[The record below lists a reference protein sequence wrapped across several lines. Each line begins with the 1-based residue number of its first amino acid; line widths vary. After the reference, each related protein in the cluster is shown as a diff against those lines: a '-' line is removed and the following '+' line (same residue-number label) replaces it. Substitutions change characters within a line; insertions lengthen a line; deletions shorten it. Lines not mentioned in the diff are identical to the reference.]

1 MPDWLSIHEPVL
13 VNTIGHSAGVV
24 IFGMLLYFLLI
35 NRLRSREDRSRL
47 AVLAAALA
55 MLWNLG
61 SLVALATGPAGGIA
75 ADVIVAGSFS
85 VLSLLPAVLLHISL
99 ESRHRAVWLSG
110 YALSAIAVTLH
121 IADLLTQAPRFHY
134 AALLLVTVGFVIL
147 TVISVFLELRQ
158 ANRAAGSRLAGAMG
172 LFLFAI
178 SFVHFGA
185 EHTRLA
191 WSKEIALHHAGL
203 PLALL
208 VLLQDYR
215 FLLLDAF
222 LRFIVN
228 ASLAAGALLLAIRA
242 VESRELAKQI
252 QHPFQAGLLFVSTC
266 LLLTLFVY
274 VRNRTQSFLT
284 RVIFLRSN
292 IAEALAELQQ
302 LARAAHSEFEYLRHA
317 GEVISRFLRA
327 SRFDMTQEQ
336 PLVVGTLT
344 VPVAVVDAANWT
356 VPSWVQAVL
365 PMRFSQGDASYLL
378 LGPRHGGR
386 RYLSEDFGVLVRF
399 RAAVVEYVEQ
409 LRSVQMQSLVSQAEL
424 KTLQAQINPHFLFNS
439 LNTLY
444 GTIDRSNAD
453 ARRLV
458 LNLSDIFRYLLHSE
472 RTFIEIEEE
481 LRIVRAYLEIEEL
494 RLGPKLRTE
503 IDIDQAAVHASIPV
517 LSIQPLVENAVK
529 HGVASRMGTGFVRLT
544 IKSHADVLS
553 VEVANSGECE
563 VQTLT
568 NPAHGIGLTNV
579 RRRLALC
586 YGEQTRFEASVANGV
601 TSVGFTLPLAASPQV
616 SFAVKRE

>member
-35 NRLRSREDRSRL
+35 NRLRSREDRGRL
-47 AVLAAALA
+47 AVLASALA

-61 SLVALATGPAGGIA
+61 SLVALATGPTGGIA
-75 ADVIVAGSFS
+75 ADVIVAASFS

-110 YALSAIAVTLH
+110 YALSAIAVALH
-121 IADLLTQAPRFHY
+121 VADLLTQAPRFHY
-134 AALLLVTVGFVIL
+134 AALLLVTVGFVVL

-228 ASLAAGALLLAIRA
+228 ASLAAAALLLAIRA
-242 VESRELAKQI
+242 VESPELAKQI
-252 QHPFQAGLLFVSTC
+252 QHPVQAGLLFVTAC

-274 VRNRTQSFLT
+274 VRNRIQSFLT

-302 LARAAHSEFEYLRHA
+302 LARAAPSEFEYLRNA
-317 GEVISRFLRA
+317 ADVISRFLRA
-327 SRFDMTQEQ
+327 SRFDVTEEQ
-336 PLVVGTLT
+336 PLANGTLT
-344 VPVAVVDAANWT
+344 APVAVLDAANWT
-356 VPSWVQAVL
+356 VSPWVQAVL
-365 PMRFSQGDASYLL
+365 PMRFSQGDVSYLL

-386 RYLSEDFGVLVRF
+386 RYLSEDFEVLGRF
-399 RAAVVEYVEQ
+399 TAAVVEHVEQ

-439 LNTLY
+439 L
-444 GTIDRSNAD
+444 
-453 ARRLV
+453 
-458 LNLSDIFRYLLHSE
+458 
-472 RTFIEIEEE
+472 
-481 LRIVRAYLEIEEL
+481 
-494 RLGPKLRTE
+494 
-503 IDIDQAAVHASIPV
+503 
-517 LSIQPLVENAVK
+517 
-529 HGVASRMGTGFVRLT
+529 
-544 IKSHADVLS
+544 
-553 VEVANSGECE
+553 
-563 VQTLT
+563 
-568 NPAHGIGLTNV
+568 
-579 RRRLALC
+579 
-586 YGEQTRFEASVANGV
+586 
-601 TSVGFTLPLAASPQV
+601 
-616 SFAVKRE
+616 

>member
-24 IFGMLLYFLLI
+24 IFGMLLYFLLV

-61 SLVALATGPAGGIA
+61 SLVALATGPAGGII
-75 ADVIVAGSFS
+75 ADVIVAASFS

-110 YALSAIAVTLH
+110 YALSAIAVALH
-121 IADLLTQAPRFHY
+121 VVDLLTQAARFHY
-134 AALLLVTVGFVIL
+134 AALLLVTVGFAALTIL
-147 TVISVFLELRQ
+147 SVFLELRQ
-158 ANRAAGSRLAGAMG
+158 ENRAAGSRLAGAMG

-178 SFVHFGA
+178 SFVHLGA

-228 ASLAAGALLLAIRA
+228 ASLAAAALLLAIRA
-242 VESRELAKQI
+242 VQSPELARQL
-252 QHPFQAGLLFVSTC
+252 QNPFQAGLLFVSAC

-274 VRNRTQSFLT
+274 VRNRIQSFLT

-317 GEVISRFLRA
+317 AEVTARFLRA
-327 SRFDMTQEQ
+327 SRFEITAES
-336 PLVVGTLT
+336 PLVNGKLT
-344 VPVAVVDAANWT
+344 APVAVVDAADWT
-356 VPSWVQAVL
+356 VPPWVQAVL
-365 PMRFSQGDASYLL
+365 PLRFSQGDADYLL
-378 LGPRHGGR
+378 LGSRHGGR

-399 RAAVVEYVEQ
+399 SAAVVEHVEQ

-444 GTIDRSNAD
+444 GTIDRSNAE

-503 IDIDQAAVHASIPV
+503 IDIDDAALHATIPV

-529 HGVASRMGTGFVRLT
+529 HGIASRMGTGFVRLT
-544 IKSHADVLS
+544 VRADAGGLRI
-553 VEVANSGECE
+553 EVVNSGECD
-563 VQTLT
+563 VHALT
-568 NPAHGIGLTNV
+568 NPARGIGLTNV

-586 YGEQTRFEASVANGV
+586 YGEQTRFDARVANGA
-601 TSVGFTLPLAASPQV
+601 TSVGFTLPLTPSPKV
-616 SFAVKRE
+616 SFAVERE

>member
-24 IFGMLLYFLLI
+24 IFG
-35 NRLRSREDRSRL
+35 
-47 AVLAAALA
+47 
-55 MLWNLG
+55 
-61 SLVALATGPAGGIA
+61 
-75 ADVIVAGSFS
+75 
-85 VLSLLPAVLLHISL
+85 
-99 ESRHRAVWLSG
+99 
-110 YALSAIAVTLH
+110 
-121 IADLLTQAPRFHY
+121 
-134 AALLLVTVGFVIL
+134 LLLVTVGFVIL
-147 TVISVFLELRQ
+147 TVISVVLELRQ
-158 ANRAAGSRLAGAMG
+158 ENRAAGSRLARAMG
-172 LFLFAI
+172 LLLFAI

-252 QHPFQAGLLFVSTC
+252 QHPFQAGLLFVSAC

-274 VRNRTQSFLT
+274 IRNTIQSFLT
-284 RVIFLRSN
+284 RVTFLRSN

-302 LARAAHSEFEYLRHA
+302 LARAAHSEVEYLRHA

-356 VPSWVQAVL
+356 VPSWGQAVL
-365 PMRFSQGDASYLL
+365 PMAFSQGDPSYLL

-386 RYLSEDFGVLVRF
+386 RYLSEDFDVLVRF
-399 RAAVVEYVEQ
+399 RAAVIEQVEQ

-439 LNTLY
+439 LYPLY
-444 GTIDRSNAD
+444 GTIDRSNAE

-503 IDIDQAAVHASIPV
+503 IEIDQAAVHASIPV
-517 LSIQPLVENAVK
+517 LSIQPLVENALK
-529 HGVASRMGTGFVRLT
+529 HACASKMGTAFVRLT
-544 IKSHADVLS
+544 IKSHADGIS
-553 VEVANSGECE
+553 VEVSNSGECE

-568 NPAHGIGLTNV
+568 NPARGIGLTNV

-616 SFAVKRE
+616 SFAVERE